1 MKPILS
7 ICIPTYNRSVYLK
20 KCIDSIVYQM
30 SFIEGKVEVVISDNA
45 SNDDTYEIIQPYLYS
60 YINIHYY
67 RNDENI
73 RDKNFPVVISKA
85 HGLVRKLCN
94 DTLIFEENSLYKM
107 CLIIEKY
114 GHSQPVLVWA
124 NGSGKNEESIYEC
137 SFRRYVK
144 SMSYWI
150 TSIAC
155 FSIWEDDCIEI
166 VKDFRGCDQSLW
178 QVNKQLEMASSKNVV
193 IINEHFTDVQQVE
206 KKNIS
211 YGLYKVF
218 YENYFS
224 LLEPYIERGDLK
236 QEDKEYL
243 EKDLLFSF
251 FKNWVI
257 QWKMNSTDLVYSQEE
272 NLKEKIWETYSNKP
286 YWNSFL
292 RQYYFGLFY
301 QKLMQWKMKIV
312 KKVK

>member
-7 ICIPTYNRSVYLK
+7 ICIPTYNRSTYLK
-20 KCIDSIVYQM
+20 KCIDSIVCQM
-30 SFIEGKVEVVISDNA
+30 PFIEEKVEVVISDNA
-45 SNDDTYEIIQPYLYS
+45 SNDNTYEIIQPYLNSYS
-60 YINIHYY
+60 NIYY
-67 RNDENI
+67 YCNDENI

-107 CLIIEKY
+107 CSIIEKY
-114 GHSQPVLVWA
+114 DNSQPVLVWA
-124 NGSGKNEESIYEC
+124 NGSGKNEVSIYEC
-137 SFRRYVK
+137 SFREYIK
-144 SMSYWI
+144 SMSCWI